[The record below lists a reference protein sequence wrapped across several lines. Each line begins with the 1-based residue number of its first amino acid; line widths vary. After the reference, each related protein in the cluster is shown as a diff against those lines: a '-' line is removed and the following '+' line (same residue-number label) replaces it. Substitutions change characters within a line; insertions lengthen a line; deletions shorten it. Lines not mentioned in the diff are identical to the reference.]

1 MTLDPKE
8 STGNSLSAGLCIA
21 VLSSFVNG
29 STFVLQKKGIL
40 QAQKRGVSY
49 LTECVWWSGTLAMVL
64 GQVGNFLAYNMA
76 PAALVT
82 PLGALGVPFGS
93 LLASYMLQE
102 NLNVLGK
109 LGCVLSCA
117 GAAVLIIHAP
127 KSENVSSRMELEEKL
142 GDPVFLGYLCV
153 ILLLLLLLILW
164 VAPVHGPTNIM
175 VYSTICS
182 LLGSFTVPSSKGLG
196 LAAQDVFTGDPSN
209 QRALCLL
216 GLLLVTLASSVLIQF
231 TYINKALEHF
241 DSSVFGAV
249 YYVTFTTLVTL
260 ATAILFREWSDVGA
274 VDCLGMLCG
283 FVTVSVGIVLLQV
296 FKEFTWSWNDVNKAP
311 RKKD

>member
-1 MTLDPKE
+1 MRVVE
-8 STGNSLSAGLCIA
+8 WNAS
-21 VLSSFVNG
+21 NG
-29 STFVLQKKGIL
+29 SGPGREFPGVQHGSGCFSHTPWS
-40 QAQKRGVSY
+40 ARG
-49 LTECVWWSGTLAMVL
+49 
-64 GQVGNFLAYNMA
+64 
-76 PAALVT
+76 
-82 PLGALGVPFGS
+82 PLW
-93 LLASYMLQE
+93 E

-109 LGCVLSCA
+109 LGCVLSCT

-127 KSENVSSRMELEEKL
+127 KSECVSSRVELEEKL

-153 ILLLLLLLILW
+153 VLLLLLLLITW

-196 LAAQDVFTGDPSN
+196 LAAQDVFTEDPSS
-209 QRALCLL
+209 QRALYLL
-216 GLLLVTLASSVLIQF
+216 GLLLFTLASSVLIQF

-241 DSSVFGAV
+241 DSSVFGAI

-260 ATAILFREWSDVGA
+260 ATAILFREWSDLGA

-296 FKEFTWSWNDVNKAP
+296 FKEFTWSWSDVKKAP